1 MMQITTKSNN
11 PNYFNVHEYIS
22 SSIPLFPEKTEEQ
35 VDSKQQVSQMKVRIQ

>member
-11 PNYFNVHEYIS
+11 PNYFNDYIS